1 MTRQARPASSVPP
14 PASTGR
20 RISPGVIILAVAL
33 VGSLAYLLYAIT
45 VRDPSHLHGLV
56 AYLASI
62 NAELISIT
70 PVVPTDIACPTT
82 SPTTQPTTHPTTR
95 QNTHPRSTS

>member
-1 MTRQARPASSVPP
+1 MPDVRTHEIVLRGRL
-14 PASTGR
+14 GR
-20 RISPGVIILAVAL
+20 RVLGPFSDDFTIDHGETGLTRL
-33 VGSLAYLLYAIT
+33 VGA

-70 PVVPTDIACPTT
+70 PVIPTT
-82 SPTTQPTTHPTTR
+82 SLIPNSDT
-95 QNTHPRSTS
+95 RSTS

>member
-1 MTRQARPASSVPP
+1 MPDEHTHEIVLRGRLGCRVLGPFLDDFIVDHDAVGVTR
-14 PASTGR
+14 
-20 RISPGVIILAVAL
+20 L
-33 VGSLAYLLYAIT
+33 VGN

-70 PVVPTDIACPTT
+70 PTRSTTPTLSTTPTT
-82 SPTTQPTTHPTTR
+82 NTLSTT
-95 QNTHPRSTS
+95 NTRSTP

>member
-1 MTRQARPASSVPP
+1 MPDAHTHEIVLRGRLGSHLLGPFIDDFAVDRGEAGVTR
-14 PASTGR
+14 
-20 RISPGVIILAVAL
+20 L
-33 VGSLAYLLYAIT
+33 VGA

-70 PVVPTDIACPTT
+70 PVASTTTTDTT
-82 SPTTQPTTHPTTR
+82 TI
-95 QNTHPRSTS
+95 RSAS

>member
-1 MTRQARPASSVPP
+1 MPDVHTHEIVLRGRLGGHLLDPFIDDFTVDRDEAGVTR
-14 PASTGR
+14 
-20 RISPGVIILAVAL
+20 L
-33 VGSLAYLLYAIT
+33 VGA

-70 PVVPTDIACPTT
+70 PVASTLTTDNTT
-82 SPTTQPTTHPTTR
+82 I
-95 QNTHPRSTS
+95 RSAP

>member
-1 MTRQARPASSVPP
+1 MPDEHTHEIVVRGRLGRTVLGPLLDDFTVVGAE
-14 PASTGR
+14 TGR
-20 RISPGVIILAVAL
+20 THL
-33 VGSLAYLLYAIT
+33 VGT

-70 PVVPTDIACPTT
+70 PVHATVDT
-82 SPTTQPTTHPTTR
+82 
-95 QNTHPRSTS
+95 RSTS